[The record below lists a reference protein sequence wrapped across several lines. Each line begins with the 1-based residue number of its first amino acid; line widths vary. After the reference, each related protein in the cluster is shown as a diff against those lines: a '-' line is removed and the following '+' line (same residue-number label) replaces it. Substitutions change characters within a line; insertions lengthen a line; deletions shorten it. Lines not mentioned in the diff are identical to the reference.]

1 MPQINNDFLNLYHFW
16 MKWQLVASIGSDCP
30 GQRTVLQ
37 GVIGVILHPDGRV
50 RRRWRSRGS
59 LRFRFHPSPT
69 DFYVHLNIARYVFS
83 RSK

>member
-1 MPQINNDFLNLYHFW
+1 MIFLNLYHFR
-16 MKWQLVASIGSDCP
+16 MKWQHVASVGSHCP
-30 GQRTVLQ
+30 GQRTVGQ
-37 GVIGVILHPDGRV
+37 GFKDVTLHPDGRV